1 MCVCVPEL
9 CDFIPFVSTMCVCV
23 CVCVPELCD
32 FVPFVRM
39 ISVCLCSTFENCLC
53 LCSTSV

>member
-9 CDFIPFVSTMCVCV
+9 CDFIPFVSTMCV